1 MKIQKSKLITESIW
15 VSIAEYMMLASI
27 FLVNIVLNRKYG
39 TEVLG
44 KFSVAY
50 SISQIIIFGLGT
62 GFSPLIRRELT
73 LNQDNKEELVN
84 NVLHLRMLLLLFVC
98 FLSIVLGSFFFKDR
112 SLYLIFIIFLFSR
125 GFDLISDTFYV
136 FYQSVDRIET
146 YSYLKISHSIFLII
160 SIFILAYLGFSE
172 KYIYLV
178 FLFVSAIFLIINVLL
193 IRLRKELNLTLK
205 GLLILTKNKIILLN
219 DVLPLILN
227 SIIFQLKSRSSVL
240 IVFVF
245 LGTIATGTYSS
256 VLMTITIFTAASSP
270 LGIVLFPKLN
280 KAFSKSSKDV
290 IIQMQKIIL
299 TLLFVG
305 AFFTLIHYCTISIQ
319 INLIGKLPDYANEM
333 FEIMSLSIPF
343 LIAIGGVGN
352 IFVIINRLKE
362 SVYYNIFS
370 FILTIVLYYLLI
382 QVMEIK
388 GIAITYLLTGIINL
402 LLMYFYTIYL
412 LKKEKR

>member
-299 TLLFVG
+299 TLDAYKKQ
-305 AFFTLIHYCTISIQ
+305 AFEAKITKIYPAKDERNQTFKIEGKFTTTPK
-319 INLIGKLPDYANEM
+319 KLYPGLTGEAN
-333 FEIMSLSIPF
+333 II
-343 LIAIGGVGN
+343 IAKRDNV
-352 IFVIINRLKE
+352 
-362 SVYYNIFS
+362 
-370 FILTIVLYYLLI
+370 LTIPNEYISAEGMVNTDD
-382 QVMEIK
+382 
-388 GIAITYLLTGIINL
+388 GPTAITIGLQSMKETEILSGIDSS
-402 LLMYFYTIYL
+402 TVIY
-412 LKKEKR
+412 KPE